1 MKIVEFDIRNIFFF
15 IYSHK
20 TFVNIGG
27 KAFKVGSKKY
37 VENYNLKYDH
47 NQFQSCLSSSLFV
60 S

>member
-1 MKIVEFDIRNIFFF
+1 MKIVEFDIRNIFF

-37 VENYNLKYDH
+37 VESYNL
-47 NQFQSCLSSSLFV
+47 
-60 S
+60 

>member
-1 MKIVEFDIRNIFFF
+1 MKIVKFDIRNIFFF

-37 VENYNLKYDH
+37 VENYNL
-47 NQFQSCLSSSLFV
+47 
-60 S
+60 